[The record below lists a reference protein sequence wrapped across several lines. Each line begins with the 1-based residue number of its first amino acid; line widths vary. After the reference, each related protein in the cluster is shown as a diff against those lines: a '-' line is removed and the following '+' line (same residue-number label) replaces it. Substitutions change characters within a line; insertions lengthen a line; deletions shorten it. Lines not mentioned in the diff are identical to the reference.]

1 MKTYD
6 MKKHMIKVIK
16 ANLDLLEIQINDLIE
31 VKESNEKT
39 LRELEAET

>member
-1 MKTYD
+1 METYD
-6 MKKHMIKVIK
+6 MTKHMIKVIK